1 MIECYIDGRV
11 AYPDTSQKI
20 KVTYSNQY
28 VEDSGSYTYQVT
40 FPMAVR
46 ENKLV
51 FGNVDRFDVRKSLPD
66 YEECRLLV
74 DNRLVISGKG
84 TVTAITND
92 TVKLQIVG
100 GKSRIKYNSLL
111 EQHYI
116 DEMDY
121 DTVVITKGI
130 DREGYGQ
137 LGLTSVTPN
146 DSTTMLMIDLTDW
159 NFVGKP
165 GVCAF
170 NPIED
175 ESNSFTCNQIFAC
188 KFSRIS
194 VNGVGWPT
202 GKKRVYMCNL
212 AVQPFLMYV
221 VKKVLEQEGYTLT
234 QNDFDKDPWNRLV
247 IASAT
252 RSVRIK
258 DALPH
263 WTAYHLLEEVRKFF
277 NASILFDE
285 QHKTVRIIS
294 QNEMLNSESVH
305 YDCEDE
311 FSVEYDE
318 DGLSTIATTNI
329 EYALDDSANRDW
341 RETIIQSV
349 KNTYETKE
357 YDTVEL
363 LKSAAEKMT
372 EKERKTTIFKVGYAY
387 YIYAMLA
394 NFGDDEETET
404 LTMVGQF
411 SPYIHDSE
419 SEEYTDLAICPAAV
433 YERKRW
439 LDDEA
444 PNWLAM
450 FDQFGYAGTV
460 ILPSVTN
467 DKQSSLD
474 DMTQDDDGEY
484 YFTVQDAME
493 GSSED
498 STEEADEQSM
508 PVMFQGKNV
517 VSLDKRKTVSYDQT
531 IDGENTQMRYPV
543 TFTDYRWAQKWNGY
557 DAASLSL
564 EFTPKLHFGSF
575 TRPGSEDSRFSDMPT
590 IDAHNQICIKFVT
603 DDLPDPSRI
612 FVFRGKRYICQKIEV
627 NVDNKGVDKE
637 KTGYF
642 YELLG

>member
-1 MIECYIDGRV
+1 MIQCYIDGKV

-28 VEDSGSYTYQVT
+28 IEDSGSYTYQVT

-46 ENKLV
+46 ANKLV
-51 FGNVDRFDVRKSLPD
+51 FGNVDRFNVRKSLPD

-74 DNRLVISGKG
+74 DNRLIISGKG

-111 EQHYI
+111 EEHYI

-121 DTVVITKGI
+121 DTAVITKGI
-130 DREGYGQ
+130 DREGYNQ
-137 LGLTSVTPN
+137 LGMTSVTPN
-146 DSTTMLMIDLTDW
+146 DSTTMLMIDFTDW
-159 NFVGKP
+159 NFVGQP

-188 KFSRIS
+188 KFTKIS
-194 VNGVGWPT
+194 VNGKSWPT
-202 GKKRVYMCNL
+202 GTKRVYMCNL
-212 AVQPFLMYV
+212 AVQPYLMYV
-221 VKKVLEQEGYTLT
+221 VKKVLEQEGYTIEK
-234 QNDFDKDPWNRLV
+234 NDFDVDPWNRLV

-252 RSVRIK
+252 RSIRIK

-277 NASILFDE
+277 NASIIFDE
-285 QHKTVRIIS
+285 QQKTVRILS
-294 QNEMLNSESVH
+294 QNEMMNSEAVH

-318 DGLSTIATTNI
+318 DGLKNLATTNI
-329 EYALDDSANRDW
+329 EYALDDSTNRDW
-341 RETIIQSV
+341 RDTIIQSV
-349 KNTYETKE
+349 QSAYDTKE
-357 YDTVEL
+357 YENL
-363 LKSAAEKMT
+363 LDLQAAAAKMT
-372 EKERKTTIFKVGYAY
+372 AKERKTTIFKIGTSY

-394 NFGDDEETET
+394 DFGSEEETEQ
-404 LTMVGQF
+404 LTMCGQF
-411 SPYIHDSE
+411 SPYIRDTE
-419 SEEYTDLAICPAAV
+419 SEEYTDLAICPAAI
-433 YERKRW
+433 YLRNRW

-444 PNWLAM
+444 AKFLQM
-450 FDQFGYAGTV
+450 LDGFGYAGTV
-460 ILPSVTN
+460 VLPSVTN

-493 GSSED
+493 GSSE
-498 STEEADEQSM
+498 SETEADEQSM
-508 PVMFQGKNV
+508 PVMFQGKYV
-517 VSLDKRKTVSYDQT
+517 VSLDKHRTVAYDKTL
-531 IDGENTQMRYPV
+531 DGENTQMRYPV
-543 TFTDYRWAQKWNGY
+543 TFTDYRMYNRWVGG
-557 DAASLSL
+557 DVASLSL
-564 EFTPKLHFGSF
+564 ESTPKKHYGSL
-575 TRPGSEDSRFSDMPT
+575 TRPGDNDSRFSGVPT
-590 IDAHNQICIKFVT
+590 VDAHNLVCIKFIT
-603 DDLPDPSRI
+603 EELPDPSNI

-627 NVDNKGVDKE
+627 NVDSKGVNKE

-642 YELLG
+642 YELLD